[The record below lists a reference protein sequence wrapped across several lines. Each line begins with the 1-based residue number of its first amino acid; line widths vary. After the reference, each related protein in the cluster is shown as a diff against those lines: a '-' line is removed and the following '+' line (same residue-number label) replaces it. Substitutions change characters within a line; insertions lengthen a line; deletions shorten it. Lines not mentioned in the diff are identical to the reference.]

1 MPLFKGCGC
10 KAKPAKAI
18 DYITDEKKT
27 VYGKTEKIVKD
38 KLRELQIQS
47 LAGNLYKKENLKS
60 IISLSHR
67 KNDEILSNLLSALE
81 KPLFKPLYKVTG
93 TMCSNKNSIFE

>member
-38 KLRELQIQS
+38 KLR
-47 LAGNLYKKENLKS
+47 
-60 IISLSHR
+60 
-67 KNDEILSNLLSALE
+67 
-81 KPLFKPLYKVTG
+81 
-93 TMCSNKNSIFE
+93 